1 MMRRLT
7 LALLCGAYLCLSLIV
22 ALSLWR
28 NGGGW
33 GAGVAALV
41 GGLGLCF
48 AFHGLIERA
57 LESGAVR
64 SDIDSV
70 REAHK
75 ILLAQV
81 ERLDAR
87 VSEIADT
94 VVDDLGRSDELSDE
108 VQMLE
113 TLVQRMQ

>member
-1 MMRRLT
+1 MRRLT
-7 LALLCGAYLCLSLIV
+7 LGLLCATYLCLSLIV
-22 ALSLWR
+22 ALTLWR

-57 LESGAVR
+57 LETGAIK
-64 SDIDSV
+64 SDVDSI

-75 ILLAQV
+75 ILLGQV
-81 ERLDAR
+81 ERMDVRLGKVFEMVAEDAHR
-87 VSEIADT
+87 SEIL
-94 VVDDLGRSDELSDE
+94 VDE
-108 VQMLE
+108 VHMLE
-113 TLVQRMQ
+113 RLVQ